1 MLALSRRVGEKVVI
15 GDPDAP
21 LGTIQVVAV
30 QGDKVRL
37 AFDFPRHV
45 AINRSEVADRKR
57 DDERDSKITPPASA

>member
-15 GDPDAP
+15 GDPAKP

-37 AFDFPRHV
+37 AFDFPREIE
-45 AINRSEVADRKR
+45 INRNEVADRKLG
-57 DDERDSKITPPASA
+57 DESGSDSPPAG